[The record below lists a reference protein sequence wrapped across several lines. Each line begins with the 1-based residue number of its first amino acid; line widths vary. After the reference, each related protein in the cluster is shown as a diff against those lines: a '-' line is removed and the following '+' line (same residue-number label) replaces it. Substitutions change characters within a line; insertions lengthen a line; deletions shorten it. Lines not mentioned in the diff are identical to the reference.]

1 MTNYI
6 LFPTTR
12 AFIRGMKAAEAASI
26 PHRVLAVPT
35 HITHECGMCL
45 QIENDPLAMETL
57 AKQLLCQQIEYQIIS
72 EE

>member
-12 AFIRGMKAAEAASI
+12 MFIRGLKTAEAAAI
-26 PHRVLAVPT
+26 PHWVVAVPT

-45 QIENDPLAMETL
+45 RIEHDTEVLDAL
-57 AKQLLCQQIEYQIIS
+57 VALLEQERIEHKIVS
-72 EE
+72 EK